1 VIQNPSYYKRE
12 KLDTIRT
19 AFYFESL
26 DSYNRFINEVDS
38 VAQGNAR
45 MAFDKYGDL
54 ERAKS
59 RASKDWFGTDNPDL
73 ITKDISV
80 YLFNNE
86 LDSFLQSFR
95 NNTINVDI
103 VDIDQNKAIKFTEK
117 EIGIFS
123 FDLASLGL
131 IRVYE
136 YYSPL
141 LKKIIDGNLV
151 RSRKSENGDL
161 IFYHIYQPFIP
172 KHYLKWDE
180 EKNGYYSNILKRKVP
195 VKDLVEEVTPNIE
208 FYYPEREEIP
218 EHEVE
223 RIQAKD
229 ANGKPKF
236 STTFK
241 KSFVY
246 IPKIEKPL
254 PRIDLIVAANF
265 NSNVDAEKEM
275 IYASMSAITIAEK
288 LSKSGVQYRI
298 IAAYPVLSLK
308 PSDRNNKEQY
318 AFVVLKKEGEGLD
331 KNKMAVLLSDGRY
344 FRFQQFRGFVATQY
358 DAGNDDRIDVIRLG
372 RAILEGDKIKQAY
385 IDMLLKSPNPEDQAS
400 ANNPQSKIVF
410 SGALT
415 KRAAEDQYKQII
427 DIISKT

>member
-1 VIQNPSYYKRE
+1 MIQNPSYYKRE
-12 KLDTIRT
+12 KLDSTRT
-19 AFYFESL
+19 AFYFENL
-26 DSYNRFINEVDS
+26 NSYYRFIDDTDK
-38 VAQGNAR
+38 VAQGRAR
-45 MAFDKYGDL
+45 SAFDKYGDL
-54 ERAKS
+54 ERAKR
-59 RASKDWFGTDNPDL
+59 RASKNWFGTDDPDL
-73 ITKDISV
+73 IKKDV
-80 YLFNNE
+80 DVFLFNNE
-86 LDSFLQSFR
+86 LDSFLQAFR
-95 NNTINVDI
+95 NNTINVDV

-141 LKKIIDGNLV
+141 LKKIVDGNLV
-151 RSRKSENGDL
+151 KSRKSENGDL

-172 KHYLKWDE
+172 KHYLQWN
-180 EKNGYYSNILKRKVP
+180 EKENGYYSNILKRKVP
-195 VKDLVEEVTPNIE
+195 IKDLVEEVTENIQ
-208 FYYPEREEIP
+208 FYFPEREEIP

-254 PRIDLIVAANF
+254 PRIDLIVAANY
-265 NSNVDAEKEM
+265 NSNVDAETQM
-275 IYASMSAITIAEK
+275 IYASMAAITIAEK
-288 LSKSGVQYRI
+288 LSNSGVQFRI
-298 IAAYPVLSLK
+298 IGAYPVLSLY
-308 PSDRNNKEQY
+308 PSDRSNKEQY

-331 KNKMAVLLSDGRY
+331 KNKMAVLLSDGRF

-358 DAGNDDRIDVIRLG
+358 DAGNDDRIDIQSLG
-372 RAILEGDKIKQAY
+372 RGITDATKIKDAY

-410 SGALT
+410 SGALSR
-415 KRAAEDQYKQII
+415 RAAEDQYKQII
-427 DIISKT
+427 DLISKT